1 MLIILEHGTKS
12 ASHHRLDAST
22 GWAVNRSGL
31 RAVAISDA
39 PTHLADIRDI
49 LVREMVAE
57 MDAEIMRSLR
67 AEMRR
72 VDNT

>member
-1 MLIILEHGTKS
+1 MLIILEQIAY
-12 ASHHRLDAST
+12 ASQNHQLDNNT

-31 RAVAISDA
+31 RAVPLSDT

-49 LVREMVAE
+49 LVREVVAE

-67 AEMRR
+67 AEIQRA
-72 VDNT
+72 DNT